1 MRASVK
7 ERAVPKARSF
17 AIAAA
22 IAVLLPLAAYAQ
34 QQGDPYVN
42 NPGVKSDAQKRT
54 EADIDKAYQ
63 QTVKQTRDK
72 GPATRADPWG
82 TVRPAASDSTK
93 K

>member
-7 ERAVPKARSF
+7 KRAVPKARRF
-17 AIAAA
+17 VIAAA
-22 IAVLLPLAAYAQ
+22 LAVSLPSAAYPQ
-34 QQGDPYVN
+34 QGGDPYVN

-72 GPATRADPWG
+72 GPATKADPWG
-82 TVRPAASDSTK
+82 TVRPAASDNSK